1 MNEKQEIARAVS
13 TSRVGKILLVTLLMV
28 FLSFGYEA
36 NAATWPRKAIK
47 LVVAFAPGG
56 GSDVAARVMA
66 KALSAELKVPV
77 NVMNQAGGN
86 QIPAIMEVMNA
97 PADGYTL
104 LLDQPA
110 NSSIHSTMP
119 DLPYKLEERSF
130 GPMMVTGPNSYAI
143 NGKAPQNSLKEFI
156 DYYKK
161 NPEQLTWYMA
171 GYSLGYFSNMQLFM
185 VGGIDVT
192 KTKPVQT
199 TGVGPGNT
207 AVAGGHIV
215 LGGGGAGSVV
225 PLYKSGNLKVLA
237 VTGDKRVSV
246 LPDVPSAKELG
257 LELTMMNWYSL
268 SGPKGLP
275 KDVIDRLEQAAKKIT
290 TDPTFEKENTAT
302 AAYPIYMSGEDTR
315 TYIFKEVEHMKKIA
329 AAIRATKK

>member
-1 MNEKQEIARAVS
+1 MRKKQEIARAIS
-13 TSRVGKILLVTLLMV
+13 TLRLGTILLVSLVMV

-36 NAATWPRKAIK
+36 NAGTWPRKAIK
-47 LVVAFAPGG
+47 LVVSFAPGG
-56 GSDVAARVMA
+56 GSDVAGRVMA

-77 NVMNQAGGN
+77 NVMNQPGGN

-110 NSSIHSTMP
+110 NSSIHSAMP

-161 NPEQLTWYMA
+161 NPEQLTWSMA
-171 GYSLGYFSNMQLFM
+171 GYSLTYFANMQLFM
-185 VGGIDVT
+185 VGGIDVA

-215 LGGGGAGSVV
+215 LAGGGAGSVV
-225 PLYKSGNLKVLA
+225 PLYKSGHLKVLA
-237 VTGDKRVSV
+237 VTGDRRVPV
-246 LPDVPSAKELG
+246 LSDVPSAKELG
-257 LELTMMNWYSL
+257 LELTMMNWYSM

-275 KDVIDRLEQAAKKIT
+275 KEVIVRLEEAAKKIS
-290 TDPTFEKENTAT
+290 TDPTFEKENTG
-302 AAYPIYMSGEDTR
+302 AASYPIYMSGADTKA
-315 TYIFKEVEHMKKIA
+315 YIFKEVEHMKKLA
-329 AAIRATKK
+329 AAIGAIKK